1 MKTILTIAITFVLTL
16 TASGQSRDSE
26 REITRAKVKA
36 EIQKAW
42 SLASDELLMTVL
54 IETKSNEYKL
64 LFLRGLGHLP
74 KEFQSREFYPIT
86 SQAGAPRVQYLGIRQ
101 LKGFRFAVFRRIE
114 ETSARHDT
122 RRRQP

>member
-1 MKTILTIAITFVLTL
+1 MKTILTISITFALAL

-36 EIQKAW
+36 EIEKAW

-54 IETKSNEYKL
+54 IETNSNEYKL

-74 KEFQSREFYPIT
+74 KELQSREFYPVT
-86 SQAGAPRVQYLGIRQ
+86 SQTGAPRVQYLGIRQ

-114 ETSARHDT
+114 K
-122 RRRQP
+122 

>member
-1 MKTILTIAITFVLTL
+1 MKTILTIAITFALAL

-54 IETKSNEYKL
+54 IETNSNEYKL
-64 LFLRGLGHLP
+64 LFLRGLSHLP
-74 KEFQSREFYPIT
+74 KELRSRELYPVT
-86 SQAGAPRVQYLGIRQ
+86 SQTGAPQVQYLGIRQ

-114 ETSARHDT
+114 EITVRHDA